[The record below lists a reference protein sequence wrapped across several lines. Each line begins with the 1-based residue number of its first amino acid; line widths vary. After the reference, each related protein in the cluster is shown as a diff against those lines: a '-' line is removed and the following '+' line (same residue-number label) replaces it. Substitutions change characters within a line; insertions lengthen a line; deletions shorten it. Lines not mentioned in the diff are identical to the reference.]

1 MAVELTLKPSRS
13 AGRSVTDLLQAWL
26 EVKTPAWAS
35 STHRDAVSRAALIE
49 ADPIARLPVARLTV
63 SDVERWVARM
73 RTAGVGE
80 SSIRNRHQ
88 SLRSALS

>member
-1 MAVELTLKPSRS
+1 MN
-13 AGRSVTDLLQAWL
+13 DLLQAWL

-49 ADPIARLPVARLTV
+49 ADPIARLPVARLSV
-63 SDVERWVARM
+63 SDVDRWVARM

-88 SLRSALS
+88 SRFARRSARPCAGSGSR